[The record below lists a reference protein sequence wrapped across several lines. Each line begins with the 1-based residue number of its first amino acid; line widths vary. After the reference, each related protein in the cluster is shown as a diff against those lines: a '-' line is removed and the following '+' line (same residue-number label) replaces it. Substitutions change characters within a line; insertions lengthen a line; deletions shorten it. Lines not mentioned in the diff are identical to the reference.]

1 MTTPLQNF
9 DPDSPLLVVQGTLT
23 LAVLG
28 SATGATLA
36 AFKAQNPFALGMNM
50 GLNGSIA
57 GLTFFAIRE
66 YLVSPLLLATLS
78 QAVPSYNTRSL
89 ALHQL
94 HHDQTQNQATSS
106 STSPPNIRA
115 IPSHHTHNAIDS
127 SSELETSPDL
137 NLGVHDEKTAISRV
151 RNDRVLDSALAGAL
165 TGGGISWTFRGR
177 RTFPRA
183 ALTSGLI
190 TALGQYMVNNVRVAR
205 LEVLARRS
213 EKKREAEQEAVG
225 AGAGNIDNGGV
236 IPVSSS
242 TTPST
247 STTLTP
253 TQDFPTLS
261 NRLVDFFRSLSPVRK
276 ISDDEY
282 LQILYKQREGMRE
295 DLQAWEVRMRGKYA
309 LEGRG
314 GNYSTSN
321 SDSKSAASTGQTIDI
336 GQLMRQLDGVER
348 RISALE
354 SKIANEGP
362 EAAAKV

>member
-1 MTTPLQNF
+1 
-9 DPDSPLLVVQGTLT
+9 V
-23 LAVLG
+23 
-28 SATGATLA
+28 
-36 AFKAQNPFALGMNM
+36 
-50 GLNGSIA
+50 
-57 GLTFFAIRE
+57 
-66 YLVSPLLLATLS
+66 
-78 QAVPSYNTRSL
+78 
-89 ALHQL
+89 
-94 HHDQTQNQATSS
+94 
-106 STSPPNIRA
+106 
-115 IPSHHTHNAIDS
+115 
-127 SSELETSPDL
+127 
-137 NLGVHDEKTAISRV
+137 
-151 RNDRVLDSALAGAL
+151 
-165 TGGGISWTFRGR
+165 
-177 RTFPRA
+177 
-183 ALTSGLI
+183 
-190 TALGQYMVNNVRVAR
+190 VNNVRVAR

-213 EKKREAEQEAVG
+213 KEKREAEQEA
-225 AGAGNIDNGGV
+225 AGAGNVDNAATT
-236 IPVSSS
+236 PVSSS
-242 TTPST
+242 TTT
-247 STTLTP
+247 STTPTSTP

-314 GNYSTSN
+314 GASSTAD